1 MTTTIATQKQSTV
14 KASRFISRLFDPIAL
29 PAVAFVIILITY
41 GAVSSEYFLTSF
53 NISNI
58 LVQLPPLLLLALG
71 QSFAVGTGGLDLSVG
86 STTSLVAVIAA
97 TLFVPLGAPLA
108 LAIALMAGVV
118 IGIINGLLIAS
129 GLEPFLTTLA
139 TLAAVQGIALLIQPV
154 PGGEVPKWYT
164 KIAQLWGN
172 VPIALPIV
180 IIIVAAAGVLLRRTS
195 TGAHILA
202 VGGDGEVARLVGVRV
217 ERTVVKAYVL
227 SGLFA
232 GLAGLYLV
240 ARTRTGDPTIGASFT
255 LDSLAA
261 VVVGGTLLT
270 GGRITMLGTVFGAM
284 VLGLL
289 PNVMNLSG
297 VSTFYQTS
305 VKGVILIVA
314 ILLPVVISRYV
325 ARRRRQQAGQ
335 VLHATHNPEDRPRTV
350 RRDEPESATQL

>member
-1 MTTTIATQKQSTV
+1 MTITNRNQKRSMV
-14 KASRFISRLFDPIAL
+14 RASRFVSRLFDPIAL
-29 PAVAFVIILITY
+29 PAVAFVMILIAY
-41 GAVSSEYFLTSF
+41 GALSSEYFLTSF

-58 LVQLPPLLLLALG
+58 LVQVPPLLLLALG

-108 LAIALMAGVV
+108 LTIALLAGVV
-118 IGIINGLLIAS
+118 VGLINGLLIAS
-129 GLEPFLTTLA
+129 GLESFLTTLA
-139 TLAAVQGIALLIQPV
+139 MLAAVQGIALLIQPV
-154 PGGEVPKWYT
+154 PGGEVPKGYT

-180 IIIVAAAGVLLRRTS
+180 IIVVVAAGVLLRRTS

-202 VGGDGEVARLVGVRV
+202 VGGDAEVARLVGVRV
-217 ERTVVKAYVL
+217 ERTVVKAYIL

-232 GLAGLYLV
+232 GLAGLFLV

-261 VVVGGTLLT
+261 VVVGGTLLS
-270 GGRITMLGTVFGAM
+270 GGRITMLGTVFGAL

-297 VSTFYQTS
+297 ISTFYQTS
-305 VKGVILIVA
+305 VKGVILIAA
-314 ILLPVVISRYV
+314 ILMPVVISRYV
-325 ARRRRQQAGQ
+325 AQRRRQQAGQ
-335 VLHATHNPEDRPRTV
+335 ALKAEQDLSKTFGVVQT
-350 RRDEPESATQL
+350 DEAKLAQL